1 MSQRRK
7 FSWVFRYYN
16 VMTGEVEYKV
26 RHDLTVDSANFCAS
40 EFVKE
45 NSDYCVCLFKLYKKI
60 NYGK

>member
-1 MSQRRK
+1 MDIIMKKKR

-26 RHDLTVDSANFCAS
+26 RHELTVDSANFYAS

-45 NSDYCVCLFKLYKKI
+45 NADYSVSLFKLYKKF
-60 NYGK
+60 